1 MIWSHRELTKSMLS
15 IVMLFI
21 AFNIQAQEKIENT
34 PIVVPESNT
43 YNWLPQELP
52 LWGARVKFPGE
63 TEYKE
68 KDIFAEKGIIVQ
80 KSYKWTDYQDI
91 LSLDAS
97 YNKLS
102 EVINIKN
109 EKKLIEPIAQRI
121 AIVYGGYPIL
131 GAGVMNLQGIREYL
145 LEVKTLKGA
154 LLKAKIFAEGDQ
166 VLILSAL
173 VAPNNQE
180 ALNQANYFINQISFN
195 PLPGEI
201 ILQNTSATI
210 GALSDAKWETL
221 SIENFQ
227 LSFPRLPITQHKT
240 LDINGKYFPFYEW
253 YMVNGL
259 DQKTFML
266 ALNPLS
272 NFNEKEVNKIIAK
285 GIEITLQTTEGNLI
299 QQKSMD
305 YFKYPL
311 EEIIF
316 KTEQQYFRVRYFCDG
331 QYLYQLLVSGKEGS
345 IYEPDANRF
354 LDGLRWSE

>member
-1 MIWSHRELTKSMLS
+1 MIWSRREITNSILS
-15 IVMLFI
+15 IGMLFLV
-21 AFNIQAQEKIENT
+21 FNLQAQEKIDNT
-34 PIVVPESNT
+34 PIVVPESNQ
-43 YNWLPQELP
+43 YNWITQELP
-52 LWGARVKFPGE
+52 LWGATVKFPGE

-68 KDIFAEKGIIVQ
+68 KEIFTDKGIIVQ
-80 KSYKWTDYQDI
+80 KSMIWSDYMDK

-109 EKKLIEPIAQRI
+109 EKKLIDPIAQRI
-121 AIVYGGYPIL
+121 AIAYGGYPIL
-131 GAGVMNLQGIREYL
+131 GAGIENLQGIREYL

-154 LLKAKIFAEGDQ
+154 LLKAKIFAQGNQ
-166 VLILSAL
+166 VLVLSAL
-173 VAPNNQE
+173 VAPQDSE
-180 ALNQANYFINQISFN
+180 AMKQANFFMKQITFN

-201 ILQNTSATI
+201 VIENSTSTSSF
-210 GALSDAKWETL
+210 SDLKWEAL

-240 LDINGKYFPFYEW
+240 LDINGQYFPFYEW
-253 YMVNGL
+253 YVVNGIE
-259 DQKTFML
+259 QKTYML

-272 NFNEKEVNKIIAK
+272 NFNEMEVDKIIAK
-285 GIEITLQTTEGNLI
+285 GIETTLQTTEGSLI
-299 QQKSMD
+299 QQKTMD

-354 LDGLRWSE
+354 MDGLRWSE